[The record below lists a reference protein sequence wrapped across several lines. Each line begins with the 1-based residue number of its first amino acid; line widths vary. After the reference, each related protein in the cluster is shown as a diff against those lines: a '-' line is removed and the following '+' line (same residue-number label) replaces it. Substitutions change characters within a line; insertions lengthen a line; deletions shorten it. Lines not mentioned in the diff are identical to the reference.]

1 MATIEQFLKDYNVPF
16 EDNSNYIPN
25 YNDLKDGFPRKNGKS
40 IQNDRPKEEV
50 KDKKPS
56 SKWLNVF
63 LKYCESPIYILDCD
77 DVEMGLEETVKRV
90 TEAIGF
96 TPPYTLSSSKK
107 LPHFYL
113 AVDNCPITTNTIQ
126 NCFTICKG
134 DWLRFVVEER
144 NAIVY
149 ENKDLESVD
158 WNDIKKY
165 FDSAKI
171 EVKAEKKKL
180 KIKAKKEPSNAV
192 KKVVKSGTEELL
204 FLINPNK
211 INYNDYIKV
220 VIAYAEECGKDGLDS
235 FLEWNSQYSGA
246 NMDADEKTYLS
257 FIEKQNDVSIGTLR
271 FIAKRENPNCY
282 QEWCDKNITITFSLD
297 LTTGAVADY
306 FSKLNTDF
314 VYTNGQLYHFNSVY
328 WEKDD
333 KNSSILNQYVD
344 SIFFKDYWN
353 KFQAW
358 ETSKLGILTEAEI
371 LKVRKSVV
379 NIRNH
384 KKRKE
389 YIDDI
394 IVKITNN
401 KLEFDENPYLFAF
414 TNAIYDFKQMKFVV
428 PNPLDYISTT
438 CGVTYNKDY
447 DLSLVDFLDKLI
459 CSIHSNENIRNYYLS
474 ALATGMIG
482 IQIQKLIVCAGSG
495 GNGKGLLGKLMMAL
509 LGDYGYSLKS
519 TCLTVP
525 ISEGSNPEL
534 ANCHKK
540 RFILSSEPDSK
551 KTLDVSVV
559 KALTGDKTLNVRLNF
574 SNNCKCILQ
583 NTQFIECNKK
593 LFFSEVDDAIARRLE
608 TIPFNAK
615 YVDADKFDP
624 NDKTIT
630 GIIIPEYDTDDWRK
644 KYTQALFIILLRY
657 VPTIIKSSLA
667 SPKEIQIEN
676 KKYLED
682 SDKILETLHT
692 TIRKTDN
699 KEDIVKIK
707 PLYEAY
713 KNTDYFRNLTKKERL
728 NNSYKAFNEYLEKSM
743 FFRKCV
749 GVEPSTRTAILRYYE
764 YIPEEKSED
773 ECKIEIEKDL

>member
-1 MATIEQFLKDYNVPF
+1 MATIEQFLKEYDVPF
-16 EDNSNYIPN
+16 ESNNEYIKD
-25 YNDLKDGFPRKNGKS
+25 YNNLDENGFPRKNGFS
-40 IQNDRPKEEV
+40 ILNNRPKEEV
-50 KDKKPS
+50 KDSNVS

-63 LKYCESPIYILDCD
+63 LKYCDNPIYILDCD
-77 DVEMGLEETVKRV
+77 DFKMGLEEIVKRV
-90 TEAIGF
+90 SEAFGF

-113 AVDNCPITTNTIQ
+113 AVDNCPITTNSIQ
-126 NCFTICKG
+126 DCSTICKG

-149 ENKDLESVD
+149 EYKDLESVD
-158 WNDIKKY
+158 WNNIKKH
-165 FDSAKI
+165 FIPSKI
-171 EVKAEKKKL
+171 EVKEKKKL
-180 KIKAKKEPSNAV
+180 KTKKKSVEPSNAV

-204 FLINPNK
+204 FLINPNN

-271 FIAKRENPNCY
+271 FIAKRENPKGY
-282 QEWCDKNITITFSLD
+282 REWCDKNITITFSLD

-353 KFQAW
+353 KFQLW

-428 PNPLDYISTT
+428 PNPLDYISIT

-447 DLSLVDFLDKLI
+447 ELSLVEFLDKLI
-459 CSIHSNENIRNYYLS
+459 CSIHSNENIRNYHLS

-495 GNGKGLLGKLMMAL
+495 GNGKGLLHKLMMAL

-540 RFILSSEPDSK
+540 RFILSSEPDAK

-559 KALTGDKTLNVRLNF
+559 KALTGDKTLNVRMNF

-624 NDKTIT
+624 EDKTIT
-630 GIIIPEYDTDDWRK
+630 GIIIPEYDEDDWRK

-657 VPTIIKSSLA
+657 VPTIMKSGLV
-667 SPKEIQIEN
+667 SPKEVQIEN

-692 TIRKTDN
+692 TIVKTDDKN
-699 KEDIVKIK
+699 DIVKIK
-707 PLYEAY
+707 PLYESY
-713 KNTDYFRNLTKKERL
+713 KNTDYFRNLTKKEKRDS
-728 NNSYKAFNEYLEKSM
+728 SYKAFGEYLEKSM
-743 FFRKCV
+743 FFRKYV
-749 GVEPSTRTAILRYYE
+749 DTVEHTAVLRNYKYILEESSDNE
-764 YIPEEKSED
+764 YQ
-773 ECKIEIEKDL
+773 IEKDL

>member
-1 MATIEQFLKDYNVPF
+1 MATIEQFLKIYEVPF
-16 EDNSNYIPN
+16 ENNDRYIN
-25 YNDLKDGFPRKNGKS
+25 ADGSKNGSS
-40 IQNDRPKEEV
+40 IKNNRPKEEV
-50 KDKKPS
+50 KDRNVS

-63 LKYCESPIYILDCD
+63 PKYCESPIYILDCD
-77 DVEMGLEETVKRV
+77 DVKMGLEETVKRV
-90 TEAIGF
+90 TEAFGF

-113 AVDNCPITTNTIQ
+113 AVDDCPITTNTIQ
-126 NCFTICKG
+126 DCFTICKG

-158 WNDIKKY
+158 WNDIKEY
-165 FDSAKI
+165 FTFDIK
-171 EVKAEKKKL
+171 KKKKL
-180 KIKAKKEPSNAV
+180 KIKEKKEPSNAI
-192 KKVVKSGTEELL
+192 KKTVKSGKSPSEELL

-220 VIAYAEECGKDGLDS
+220 VIAYAEDCGKDGLDS
-235 FLEWNSQYSGA
+235 FLEWDKQYSGA
-246 NMDADEKTYLS
+246 NMDADENTYLS

-271 FIAKRENPNCY
+271 FIAKRENPKGY

-358 ETSKLGILTEAEI
+358 ETSKLEILTPVEI
-371 LKVRKSVV
+371 SKVRKSVV

-414 TNAIYDFKQMKFVV
+414 TNAIYDFKQMKLVV

-438 CGVTYNKDY
+438 CGVSYNKDY

-474 ALATGMIG
+474 ALASGMLG

-495 GNGKGLLGKLMMAL
+495 GNGKGLLGKLMMTL

-540 RFILSSEPDSK
+540 RFILSSEPDAK

-624 NDKTIT
+624 DDKTIT
-630 GIIIPEYDTDDWRK
+630 GITNTEYDTDDWRK
-644 KYTQALFIILLRY
+644 KYTQALFTILLRY
-657 VPTIIKSSLA
+657 IPTIIKSGLA
-667 SPKEIQIEN
+667 SPKEVQLEN

-692 TIRKTDN
+692 TIVKTDDRN
-699 KEDIVKIK
+699 DTVFIK
-707 PLYEAY
+707 SLYEAY
-713 KNTDYFRNLTKKERL
+713 KCTEYFRNLTKKEKRDC
-728 NNSYKAFNEYLEKSM
+728 SYKAFNEYLEKSM
-743 FFRKCV
+743 FFRKYV
-749 GVEPSTRTAILRYYE
+749 DSNKDKTNILRNYKF
-764 YIPEEKSED
+764 ILEENLD
-773 ECKIEIEKDL
+773 NECRIEKDL